1 MLTTAMEFQLPT
13 VKRTMMMVLRLWILI
28 TLTWIVS
35 ITYGK
40 ANATWKQLMAIG
52 INAEFQLPTVKRTR
66 GAVAPRKYETSV
78 SITYGK
84 ANTFFNSQCALL

>member
-1 MLTTAMEFQLPT
+1 
-13 VKRTMMMVLRLWILI
+13 MVSI
-28 TLTWIVS
+28 TYGKANFEHPCIERDLAIVS